1 MKKITTTAKVT
12 DIELNIKDEIH
23 QYEVEA
29 VICHHGHDNNGHYTW
44 WSNNIHSW
52 TRHSDSHV
60 EIRKQNPNDAYI
72 ILMKR
77 KTWRE

>member
-12 DIELNIKDEIH
+12 DIEINIKDEIH
-23 QYEVEA
+23 QYVAEA
-29 VICHHGHDNNGHYTW
+29 VICHHGYDNNGHYTCW
-44 WSNNIHSW
+44 TKNVNSW
-52 TRHSDSHV
+52 TQHNDGHIK
-60 EIRKQNPNDAYI
+60 EIKENPNDAYI